1 MVKDLRQRPN
11 TAEHLRVTRINTRLV
26 EGEKLT
32 LTAGES
38 HLNLGLTP
46 GGWRTERSRR
56 PGHRHTVTD
65 KACGP
70 AARAPPGE
78 PLYSMSLR
86 GARPKD
92 ASHTRCR
99 LLQNPHGRRQ
109 GHHHHHH
116 RHFTKGQFRGH
127 PR

>member
-46 GGWRTERSRR
+46 GGWRTERRRR

-70 AARAPPGE
+70 GSSGATGRAALQHVSPRCQAEGCLTHKVPSAAESSRSPPG
-78 PLYSMSLR
+78 
-86 GARPKD
+86 
-92 ASHTRCR
+92 ASSSSSA
-99 LLQNPHGRRQ
+99 
-109 GHHHHHH
+109 
-116 RHFTKGQFRGH
+116 FY
-127 PR
+127 